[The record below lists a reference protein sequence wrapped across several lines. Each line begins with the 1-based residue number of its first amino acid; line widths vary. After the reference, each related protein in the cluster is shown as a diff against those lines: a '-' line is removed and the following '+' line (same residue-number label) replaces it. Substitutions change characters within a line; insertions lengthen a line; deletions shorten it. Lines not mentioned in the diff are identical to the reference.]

1 MEPTTVSKE
10 DNLVL
15 RTRDITHPLF
25 QSPATPVL
33 CFSISPLSSF
43 LPCTPLSPSSGSQT
57 SPPRSSLPPTP
68 TQHVPLTFQFP
79 LPRTSSTL
87 TRTAPVHHRRR
98 RSHQRRPPPRLLAQF
113 RYSFPTSLKRHSNA
127 LLTQAT
133 TPPSPSLSASPSP
146 SPSPTASS
154 SPKPSSASSSPSP
167 SSPPRPASPPPSSRR
182 PPPAAPP
189 SATSASPPPAASP
202 RPSRS
207 PSPPRP
213 ARSTGPTCRYSS
225 AAPNSSLNIALDLL
239 LLSLFRVRAPSA
251 NPGLATQAGVR
262 LACDL
267 SAAFAGLVSRKPLSS
282 SPRRNRL
289 NEFLPLTGLLPA
301 HDGPPAGRAQR
312 TVPVAGERDRD
323 HGQRVRDGVGGVSR
337 RCGGG
342 WSWCRCRRSRRR
354 RWRSSGT
361 RGGRGGRGVRT
372 RRGGTCL
379 VSFPSARSRTRD
391 FWRGKKR
398 SF

>member
-146 SPSPTASS
+146 SPSPTPSS

-167 SSPPRPASPPPSSRR
+167 SSPPRLHRLHPHLLLQLPRLGHRGRR
-182 PPPAAPP
+182 RHRD
-189 SATSASPPPAASP
+189 P
-202 RPSRS
+202 RA
-207 PSPPRP
+207 RP
-213 ARSTGPTCRYSS
+213 ARR
-225 AAPNSSLNIALDLL
+225 AATPQQRQIPPQHRARPAPPLALP
-239 LLSLFRVRAPSA
+239 RARAVREPRPCHAGRRAP
-251 NPGLATQAGVR
+251 GLR
-262 LACDL
+262 
-267 SAAFAGLVSRKPLSS
+267 P
-282 SPRRNRL
+282 
-289 NEFLPLTGLLPA
+289 E
-301 HDGPPAGRAQR
+301 
-312 TVPVAGERDRD
+312 
-323 HGQRVRDGVGGVSR
+323 
-337 RCGGG
+337 
-342 WSWCRCRRSRRR
+342 
-354 RWRSSGT
+354 
-361 RGGRGGRGVRT
+361 RGVRGAGKQET
-372 RRGGTCL
+372 PFVIATKKQTER
-379 VSFPSARSRTRD
+379 VSPPHRPTSCS
-391 FWRGKKR
+391 
-398 SF
+398 